1 MKSTTDIE
9 AMQNIARLVLRSS
22 PDDAK
27 EVYLEANFLISD
39 EGDVATTRCKYLNE
53 DGGII
58 SFPLTSGIDSH
69 YISLSLKEHKEFFI
83 ENGMGEWE
91 TFYLTI
97 NPETG
102 KIVLNLKY
110 EE

>member
-1 MKSTTDIE
+1 MKAAADIE
-9 AMQNIARLVLRSS
+9 AMQNIARIVLRSS
-22 PDDAK
+22 PSDAK
-27 EVYLEANFLISD
+27 EIYLEANLIISD
-39 EGDVATTRCKYLNE
+39 EGDVATRKCRFLNTNGE
-53 DGGII
+53 VI
-58 SFPLTSGIDSH
+58 SFRLNGDLDGHEI
-69 YISLSLKEHKEFFI
+69 YKSLKAHKEFFI